1 MTISLDND
9 VLAGD
14 SSSHQLP
21 GARGAAVVCGDNG
34 AVIRPRS
41 ILIKWAGWHQAWRG
55 TAEIIPGITLRI
67 ATLDTGY
74 TTLIMG
80 FPVYREPLF
89 THAVTAW
96 VMSGL

>member
-1 MTISLDND
+1 MLGGWAVLCVVTISLDND

-67 ATLDTGY
+67 ATLVLDTDIQ
-74 TTLIMG
+74 L
-80 FPVYREPLF
+80 
-89 THAVTAW
+89 
-96 VMSGL
+96 